1 MKRELVKEKRH
12 RIKTIAARLT
22 QAFPEIH
29 SPLHHRNPYELLV
42 ATILSA
48 QSTDEQVNR
57 VTPDFFSIY
66 PEPDSLAKASVPEIG
81 SSIHSIGLFRSK
93 ARTLKK
99 CARQLLEYYGG
110 EVPAPMEGLTRLAGV
125 GRKTAN
131 VVLGQ
136 AFGIPGVVVDT
147 HVMRLSRR
155 LGLTKQTEP
164 SKIEKELMAHLPKEQ
179 WSPFSHRLILHGRKV
194 CYARKPRCEICTL
207 NNPYPSAE
215 L

>member
-1 MKRELVKEKRH
+1 MKRESAKEKTR
-12 RIKTIAARLT
+12 RAQEIAARLT

-29 SPLHHRNPYELLV
+29 SPLHHRNPFELLV

-48 QSTDEQVNR
+48 QSTDEHVNR
-57 VTPDFFSIY
+57 VTPDFFRNY
-66 PEPDSLAKASVPEIG
+66 PEPDSLARASVREIG
-81 SSIHSIGLFRSK
+81 GSIHSIVLFRSK
-93 ARTLKK
+93 VEKLKK
-99 CARQLLEYYGG
+99 CARQLLEIHG
-110 EVPAPMEGLTRLAGV
+110 EKVPATMEGLTKFAGV

-164 SKIEKELMAHLPKEQ
+164 KKIEKELAALLPKEQ
-179 WSPFSHRLILHGRKV
+179 WSPFSHRLILHRRKV
-194 CYARKPRCEICTL
+194 CYVRKPRCEICTL
-207 NNPYPSAE
+207 NDLCPSAE